1 MPQTQRGD
9 RFISFQKN
17 IFVPFFVLL
26 ILEESE
32 VPYRDEILSITIV
45 TVALSILLHGVSAA
59 PLAKLY
65 GKLAARMGECEESQD
80 VTDLPLRE
88 GNTSIDDH

>member
-1 MPQTQRGD
+1 L
-9 RFISFQKN
+9 
-17 IFVPFFVLL
+17 FVLL
-26 ILEESE
+26 ILEDSE
-32 VPYRDEILSITIV
+32 VPHHDEILSITLV
-45 TVALSILLHGVSAA
+45 TVALSVLLHGVSAA

-88 GNTSIDDH
+88 CHTSVDNT